1 MKACPRLI
9 AAAIVGT
16 ALLASGGA
24 RARDLPVQGGP
35 GGAPFR
41 IACGVND
48 FFNSMTV
55 NRGAWVDAI
64 TANCGGYS
72 KATHEL
78 LPARNT
84 LPLQG
89 GAGGIPGSDVC
100 PQHTYVSGLRYGFT
114 RDGNRPKYL
123 DFVEFACTPIPAAGP
138 AAGLTVT
145 RCLDS
150 GREGCWTRHPNP
162 GPYNGFGLV
171 FQSRCASNEAVSG
184 LVGRSGQYVDAL
196 GAVCTVRPE

>member
-1 MKACPRLI
+1 MRMGWTLI
-9 AAAIVGT
+9 AAGGLGL
-16 ALLASGGA
+16 LLAAPGSA
-24 RARDLPVQGGP
+24 RARDLAVQGGP
-35 GGAPFR
+35 GGGPFR

-89 GAGGIPGSDVC
+89 GAGGVPSSDVC

-114 RDGNRPKYL
+114 REGNRPKYL
-123 DFVEFACTPIPAAGP
+123 DFVEFACTPIPAAGR
-138 AAGLTVT
+138 AGGLTAA

-150 GREGCWTRHPNP
+150 GNGCWTRHPSP
-162 GPYNGFGLV
+162 GSYNGYGLE
-171 FQSRCASNEAVSG
+171 FQSRCAANEAVSG
-184 LVGRSGQYVDAL
+184 LVGRKGQYVDAL